1 MYLDLFPHSDTIFC
15 IFKISIYGVQCCCIP
30 LYYRLVKVS
39 HVPHSFCWTPGLQ
52 SADLLLWILCEE
64 LHLIGTVVQVLSCQ
78 TRLISR
84 TFLGEN
90 QFSATDAY
98 DHTESYRL
106 HGFCLTITITHQA
119 VSRWNLS
126 TFFYHLRETQT
137 FLGCVFDFSVFSEF
151 LIRPVGPS
159 RLPLVDFYLETQC
172 YLWNFLHR
180 LPVNPFQLISR
191 RPASNLWTIQPF
203 CFCHLPFPPNYT
215 KLHASCAVLTKLSQF
230 HFPCHERHSPWR
242 QVSKGFPT
250 VELWKQIFEI

>member
-106 HGFCLTITITHQA
+106 HGFCLTITFLFN
-119 VSRWNLS
+119 SS
-126 TFFYHLRETQT
+126 TPGRFPLK
-137 FLGCVFDFSVFSEF
+137 
-151 LIRPVGPS
+151 
-159 RLPLVDFYLETQC
+159 LPCLLKDLLVLFVWIC
-172 YLWNFLHR
+172 YSWQIL
-180 LPVNPFQLISR
+180 V
-191 RPASNLWTIQPF
+191 
-203 CFCHLPFPPNYT
+203 
-215 KLHASCAVLTKLSQF
+215 
-230 HFPCHERHSPWR
+230 
-242 QVSKGFPT
+242 VSKTGNPS
-250 VELWKQIFEI
+250 ISMAISIINGH

>member
-1 MYLDLFPHSDTIFC
+1 M
-15 IFKISIYGVQCCCIP
+15 
-30 LYYRLVKVS
+30 
-39 HVPHSFCWTPGLQ
+39 
-52 SADLLLWILCEE
+52 EE
-64 LHLIGTVVQVLSCQ
+64 
-78 TRLISR
+78 LISR

-90 QFSATDAY
+90 QFWQVLQKHMTTQNRIGYMVFVLQSQSHTRPFLVEIWVLFFTTCGRLKPSSGADLTSRSSLNFLYVQSALVV
-98 DHTESYRL
+98 YRL
-106 HGFCLTITITHQA
+106 WI
-119 VSRWNLS
+119 
-126 TFFYHLRETQT
+126 ETQ
-137 FLGCVFDFSVFSEF
+137 
-151 LIRPVGPS
+151 R
-159 RLPLVDFYLETQC
+159 

-215 KLHASCAVLTKLSQF
+215 KLHASCAVLTKLSPF